1 MLDEIDH
8 RILTLLRENGRESFA
23 NIGAEVG
30 LSPHGTADRIR
41 RLQRDGTI
49 VGFTVTIDPGSVG
62 RPLDAFVDIRLLPNA
77 DPEAFERHVATLPA
91 VREFAFLTGR
101 FDYQLRLA
109 CADADDLDRTVRSI
123 RRNAGAATTETRMV
137 MRAAAFSRET

>member
-1 MLDEIDH
+1 MKTE
-8 RILTLLRENGRESFA
+8 GSSFA

-49 VGFTVTIDPGSVG
+49 VGFTVTIDLGSVG
-62 RPLDAFVDIRLLPNA
+62 RPLDAFVDVRLLPSA
-77 DPEAFERHVATLPA
+77 DPEAFERHVAELPA

-137 MRAAAFSRET
+137 MRATAFSRDT